1 MPFRAGIEYN
11 RGMNRLFL
19 LLLFVLAGGGLVGCA
34 SWPDT
39 AVLLEFLTPESPPTA
54 VPTITAVPPLPT
66 PEPYTLAGF
75 NEFVERVTTARRA
88 DRQRLVN
95 DYVARLPQTPLTING
110 RAIFIWRGQAQRVYL
125 LSDLNNWQLPAPA
138 EETDEPSPYEL
149 TFLPETDTWYL
160 VVPVPDHGRVE
171 YRFWLDN
178 QREELDLFNSRTV
191 LGPDGPR
198 SVLTM
203 PDYVAPPELA
213 VNRSAVPEAARGT
226 LTRETLVSEVLG
238 ETRTLFV
245 YTPAAPAENEDGRY
259 PVLYVNDGTDYLNQI
274 EATAVL
280 DWLIYQGEIPPITAV
295 FISPINRRAEYGQ
308 PALYNEF
315 LVTELQ
321 PFVQANYRVSNRA
334 EDTAVLGSSLGG
346 MAALEAAFNYPDSFG
361 HVAAHSADLTVGNQA
376 LTRRLQLQTV
386 IPVRVHLGVGL
397 FETAVAMPAPGG
409 ETERHDLLA
418 AKRALADTLDDKN
431 ADFLF
436 SERAEGHNWGQ
447 WGAQFG
453 TAVRFFFSP

>member
-1 MPFRAGIEYN
+1 M
-11 RGMNRLFL
+11 
-19 LLLFVLAGGGLVGCA
+19 LFVLAGVGLVGCG

-39 AVLLEFLTPESPPTA
+39 AVLREFLTPESPPTA
-54 VPTITAVPPLPT
+54 VPTITAVSPLPT
-66 PEPYTLAGF
+66 SEPYTLAGF
-75 NEFVERVTTARRA
+75 NAFVENVTNARRA

-95 DYVARLPQTPLTING
+95 DYVARLPQTPLTMNG

-125 LSDLNNWQLPAPA
+125 LSDLNNWQLP
-138 EETDEPSPYEL
+138 EPRGEMSESDPHEL
-149 TFLPETDTWYL
+149 IFLPETDTWYL

-171 YRFWLDN
+171 YKFLLDN
-178 QREELDLFNSRTV
+178 QREELDLFNPRTV
-191 LGPDGPR
+191 LGPGGTR

-203 PDYVAPPELA
+203 PNYIAPPELA
-213 VNRSAVPEAARGT
+213 ANRAAVPEGARGT
-226 LTRETLVSEVLG
+226 LTRETLVSELLG

-245 YTPAAPAENEDGRY
+245 YTPAVPAASEDGQY
-259 PVLYVNDGTDYLNQI
+259 PSLYINDGTDYLNQI

-280 DWLIYQGEIPPITAV
+280 DWLIYQEEIPPITAV
-295 FISPINRRAEYGQ
+295 FIAPVNRRVEYGQ

-346 MAALEAAFNYPDSFG
+346 LAALEAAFNYPDSFG

-376 LTRRLQLQTV
+376 LTRRLQLQAV
-386 IPVRVHLGVGL
+386 IPGRVHLGVGL
-397 FETAVAMPAPGG
+397 FETAVPMPAPGG
-409 ETERHDLLA
+409 ETERHDLLS
-418 AKRALADTLDDKN
+418 AKRALAETLADKN

-453 TAVRFFFSP
+453 TAVRFFFNPQ